1 MCSNYQAV
9 TRADRLLSFFNVFR
23 APEEPPLELQEEVW
37 PTGLAPFIRR
47 AEDGSGNR
55 LVETGHFGLVP
66 SFAKELAFGR
76 RAYNARTE
84 TVATLASFKH
94 AWANGQRC
102 IVPAEAIYEPCY
114 ESGKPVRHRIF
125 QEGDVPLGIA
135 GIYRRWRDPAGPE
148 RWTFAMLTV
157 NADRHPVFQRMHKPG
172 DEKRMV
178 VILEPAE
185 YDRWLQ
191 CSVAEA
197 ATFFRQWQRPLRDSS
212 APLPPRAK
220 AAAAPKLPPAPPA
233 DPQGGLLGGF

>member
-23 APEEPPLELQEEVW
+23 AADEPPLELQPEVW

-55 LVETGHFGLVP
+55 RVEVGHFGLVP

-76 RAYNARTE
+76 RTYNARSE

-94 AWANGQRC
+94 AWAAGQRC
-102 IVPAEAIYEPCY
+102 IVPAEAIFEPCY
-114 ESGKPVRHRIF
+114 ESGKAVRHRIG
-125 QEGDVPLGIA
+125 QPGDVPMGIA

-157 NADRHPVFQRMHKPG
+157 NAEGHPVFQRMHKPG

-178 VILEPAE
+178 VILDPAE

-191 CSVAEA
+191 CTLAEA
-197 ATFFRQWQRPLRDSS
+197 VTFCRQWSGPLVDTP
-212 APLPPRAK
+212 APLPPRGR
-220 AAAAPKLPPAPPA
+220 AAPPPSAPPA
-233 DPQGGLLGGF
+233 DQRDLLGDT

>member
-23 APEEPPLELQEEVW
+23 SPDEPPLELQDEVW

-55 LVETGHFGLVP
+55 RVDVGHFGLVP

-76 RAYNARTE
+76 RTYNARCE

-94 AWANGQRC
+94 AWAAGQRC

-114 ESGKPVRHRIF
+114 ESGKAVRHRIG
-125 QEGDVPLGIA
+125 QPGDVPLGIA
-135 GIYRRWRDPAGPE
+135 GIYRRWRGPDGE

-157 NADRHPVFQRMHKPG
+157 NADGHPVFQRMHKPG

-191 CSVAEA
+191 CSQAEA
-197 ATFFRQWQRPLRDSS
+197 VTFFKQWQGPLIDVPS
-212 APLPPRAK
+212 ALPPRAK
-220 AAAAPKLPPAPPA
+220 VERAPKRPPVAGDA
-233 DPQGGLLGGF
+233 QRDLLDGA

>member
-23 APEEPPLELQEEVW
+23 SPDEPPLELQEEVW

-55 LVETGHFGLVP
+55 KVEVGHFGLVP

-76 RAYNARTE
+76 RTYNARSE

-94 AWANGQRC
+94 AWAAGQRC
-102 IVPAEAIYEPCY
+102 IVPVESIYEPCY
-114 ESGKPVRHRIF
+114 ESGKAVRHRIY
-125 QEGDVPLGIA
+125 QEGGVPFGIA
-135 GIYRRWRDPAGPE
+135 GIYRRWRGPDGE

-157 NADRHPVFQRMHKPG
+157 NADGHPTFQRMHKPG
-172 DEKRMV
+172 EEKRMV

-191 CSVAEA
+191 CTLAEA
-197 ATFFRQWQRPLRDSS
+197 VTFFRQWTGPLLDVP
-212 APLPPRAK
+212 AALPSRAK
-220 AAAAPKLPPAPPA
+220 AAAPPKQAPL
-233 DPQGGLLGGF
+233 DPQGDLLNDA